1 MKQIIS
7 HSNIYIVVCVCLYWN
22 VQDMI
27 NLNTK
32 EVLCSHITLPL
43 WPNIS
48 DVLFEI
54 SRIKHLTLSINL
66 SKQVKYFYC
75 PNVSFYVTK
84 GVHLIGLRVFPLN
97 FRKCMNLTTM
107 CVSYD
112 WIKWKLYNPIIIF
125 HNGID
130 RIVYTLHNS
139 IRSLLEFTGDGNLLS
154 SCHNITTQLVGK
166 NSLFK
171 CPWGDIILLFNN

>member
-1 MKQIIS
+1 MNCYKFLFLFETKYIIICYDFYKYPVYKAWCYYRNILYCPVYRFPWIFINRLDISSIKHWTMKYETNNKS
-7 HSNIYIVVCVCLYWN
+7 FRYIYIVVCVCLYWN

-48 DVLFEI
+48 DVLFEFC
-54 SRIKHLTLSINL
+54 RIKHLTLSINL

-84 GVHLIGLRVFPLN
+84 GVHLIEFIVFLRNIPKEINNNLRFLWLN
-97 FRKCMNLTTM
+97 
-107 CVSYD
+107 
-112 WIKWKLYNPIIIF
+112 
-125 HNGID
+125 
-130 RIVYTLHNS
+130 
-139 IRSLLEFTGDGNLLS
+139 
-154 SCHNITTQLVGK
+154 
-166 NSLFK
+166 
-171 CPWGDIILLFNN
+171 